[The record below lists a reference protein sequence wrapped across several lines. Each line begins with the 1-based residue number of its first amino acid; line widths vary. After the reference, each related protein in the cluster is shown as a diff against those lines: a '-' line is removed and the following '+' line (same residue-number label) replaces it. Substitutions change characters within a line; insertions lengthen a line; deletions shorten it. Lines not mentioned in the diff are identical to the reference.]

1 MSTKKFEILFHNGN
15 VRERERWKG
24 GKEKEGESY

>member
-15 VRERERWKG
+15 VRERLKG
-24 GKEKEGESY
+24 GNEKEGERY